1 MDSSELKSLLKKV
14 QAGQI
19 DLDTAFHELKKL
31 PFEDIGYAKVDT
43 HRCLRNGVPEVIYC
57 EGKTI
62 PQIQGIVEK
71 ISQHHCNILAT
82 RASLINKI
90 AVKGSNEGLAP
101 HSHDS
106 KQKLKLAKGF

>member
-14 QAGQI
+14 KGAQI

-43 HRCLRNGVPEVIYC
+43 H
-57 EGKTI
+57 
-62 PQIQGIVEK
+62 
-71 ISQHHCNILAT
+71 
-82 RASLINKI
+82 KI

-101 HSHDS
+101 HSQES